1 MHAAR
6 VPREGSDD
14 MSTTLQ
20 RLDTV
25 TLLPSGHLTVVTVAS
40 DFGFRVRATANV
52 LRYADEG
59 ATWRRGHEDRPI
71 ERKDVHRALQL
82 GESSLELA
90 YACTSESGVTRVYD
104 IRASCEYVT
113 TADQARRRGLALIAA
128 ANEADQLASDSK
140 PATGA
145 EFLAASAKAI
155 EPRSDEEI
163 AEIIS
168 DMEKR

>member
-1 MHAAR
+1 
-6 VPREGSDD
+6 
-14 MSTTLQ
+14 MSTT
-20 RLDTV
+20 RDRWIEFMT
-25 TLLPSGHLTVVTVAS
+25 AR
-40 DFGFRVRATANV
+40 GFTGNALSFDAVKSAVQFA
-52 LRYADEG
+52 ES
-59 ATWRRGHEDRPI
+59 E
-71 ERKDVHRALQL
+71 VHRALQL

-128 ANEADQLASDSK
+128 ANEADQLASDSE